1 VRGDG
6 CRRCGG
12 EGGGPMIGVRVA
24 LPWCQVGIGIRVQR
38 LERLPQ
44 GVGVLVERR
53 VREAEPV
60 DRNLAE
66 RLHLQRR
73 GQLDAAGL
81 PAGRGR
87 QSSPQVPPT
96 QS

>member
-12 EGGGPMIGVRVA
+12 EGGGPMIGVRVP
-24 LPWCQVGIGIRVQR
+24 LPWSQVGIGIREQR

-44 GVGVLVERR
+44 GVGVLVEPR
-53 VREAEPV
+53 VREAAV